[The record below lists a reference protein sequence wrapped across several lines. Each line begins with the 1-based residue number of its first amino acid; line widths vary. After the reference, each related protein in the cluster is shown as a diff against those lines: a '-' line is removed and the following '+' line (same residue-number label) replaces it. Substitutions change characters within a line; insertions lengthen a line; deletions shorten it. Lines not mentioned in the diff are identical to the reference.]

1 MPSHTHTLSLH
12 DALPIS
18 ECDPATE
25 WRRFIFLQ
33 PAKMNF
39 VAGKIDN
46 LGSDLASPTVK
57 ENRAISALHPQNI
70 AGMMR
75 LRSAQSECARSE
87 EHTSE
92 LQSLRHLVC

>member
-1 MPSHTHTLSLH
+1 
-12 DALPIS
+12 LP

-25 WRRFIFLQ
+25 WRRFSFLQ

-70 AGMMR
+70 AGMVGLPVPQTQR
-75 LRSAQSECARSE
+75 IWIPISRRDVKAVHSAAIQPRRVITRYESYS
-87 EHTSE
+87 
-92 LQSLRHLVC
+92 